1 MMPDSNDLNKLLN
14 NITLSDGDLIR
25 DQTRFADYNTTGG
38 WAGSLASPLAG
49 IKPEQSYRL
58 RISNRDTLEISGI
71 EVDPAKRPISLN
83 TGWNWIGFGSQRNL
97 SVTEAF
103 SSLNSTNGDLVKSQS
118 QFALYDPV
126 VGWVGNLT
134 TLMPGKGYMYKSA
147 VNTSFMYPRSAMFGK
162 NQALPN
168 TYQSNFFKYN
178 PHLYEQNMSVVIDA
192 GICKE
197 AALSGRLSLGAYVGN
212 ELRGVTRITP
222 TGNRGLYFITVNA
235 NEAGEAIQFK
245 LLDEQTGNAIAMYG
259 EIKFA
264 ANEHL
269 GSLIKPFEIKP
280 SGNFSCETFAT
291 NVQAALA
298 LTVFPNPFGN
308 QISLFVQNVNTPTLN
323 VVVYDITGKKVDEFS
338 YEVLNNSTANIIW
351 EPEQRAVSIKPGFY
365 FVEINSGNQQIRA
378 KIIKK

>member
-1 MMPDSNDLNKLLN
+1 
-14 NITLSDGDLIR
+14 
-25 DQTRFADYNTTGG
+25 
-38 WAGSLASPLAG
+38 
-49 IKPEQSYRL
+49 
-58 RISNRDTLEISGI
+58 
-71 EVDPAKRPISLN
+71 
-83 TGWNWIGFGSQRNL
+83 
-97 SVTEAF
+97 
-103 SSLNSTNGDLVKSQS
+103 
-118 QFALYDPV
+118 
-126 VGWVGNLT
+126 
-134 TLMPGKGYMYKSA
+134 
-147 VNTSFMYPRSAMFGK
+147 MYPRSAMFGK

-192 GICKE
+192 GICSE
-197 AALSGRLSLGAYVGN
+197 AALSGRLSLCAYVGN

-235 NEAGEAIQFK
+235 NETGEAIQFK
-245 LLDEQTGNAIAMYG
+245 LLDEQTGDAITMLG

-269 GSLIKPFEIKP
+269 GSLIKPLEIRP

-291 NVQAALA
+291 IIQADIA
-298 LTVFPNPFGN
+298 LTVYPNPFGN
-308 QISLFVQNVNTPTLN
+308 QISLFVQNLSSPSIN
-323 VVVYDITGKKVDEFS
+323 VVVYDITGKRVDEFS
-338 YEVLNNSTANIIW
+338 YEALHNTSANIVW